1 MKTFQMQLVSNTL
14 LLDGWNVNSS
24 LLRMLKASDWQLE
37 TIPVIIIVNG

>member
-14 LLDGWNVNSS
+14 LLDGWNVSSS
-24 LLRMLKASDWQLE
+24 LLMLKASDWQLE